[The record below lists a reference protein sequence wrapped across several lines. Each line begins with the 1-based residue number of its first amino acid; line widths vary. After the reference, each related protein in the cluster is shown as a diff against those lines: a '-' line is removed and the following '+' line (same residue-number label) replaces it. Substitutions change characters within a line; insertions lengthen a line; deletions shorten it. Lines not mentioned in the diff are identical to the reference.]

1 MFMSELL
8 AIETKNLNYAF
19 SKYRKAINNLSLQV
33 PEGSIFGFL
42 GPNGAGKTTTM
53 RMLVGMLPSDQDN
66 VFLMG
71 KSLRKSMP
79 QVFEN
84 IGTLIETPSLYL
96 HLNGYNNLKIICILR
111 GIKIDKINAT
121 LDLVG
126 LLQDGKRKVK
136 EYSLGMKQR
145 LGIAMALLSN
155 PKLLLLDEPVNGLDP
170 AGMVEVRELLKKL
183 NREHNI
189 TVFISSHL
197 LNEIEKTCTHI
208 SIIHKGNLQYQ
219 GSLSD
224 LQQSQGLAKEVTFNV
239 NDAIVVEPIV
249 KLQFNSAR
257 AINRNTLV
265 FQFEQEEDI
274 SQINKWLVGQG
285 INVSGINSKLG
296 LEDWFMKIT
305 SK

>member
-1 MFMSELL
+1 MDTSL
-8 AIETKNLNYAF
+8 AIETNNLNYSF

-33 PEGSIFGFL
+33 PQGSIFGFL

-53 RMLVGMLPSDQDN
+53 RMLTGMLPSDNDN

-71 KSLRKSMP
+71 NSLQKTMP

-84 IGTLIETPSLYL
+84 IGTLIEMPSLYL
-96 HLNGYNNLKIICILR
+96 HLSGYNNLKIICILR
-111 GIKIDKINAT
+111 GIDVARINAT

-145 LGIAMALLSN
+145 LGIAMALLPN

-183 NREHNI
+183 NKEHNI

-208 SIIHKGNLQYQ
+208 SIIHKGNLKYQ

-224 LQQSQGLAKEVTFNV
+224 LQESQGLSKEVTFTI
-239 NDAIVVEPIV
+239 NDAIAAEQMV
-249 KLQFNSAR
+249 KQHYNTAK

-265 FQFEQEEDI
+265 FEFEHEDDI
-274 SQINKWLVGQG
+274 PRINKWLVGQG
-285 INVSGINSKLG
+285 INVSGINTKLG
-296 LEDWFMKIT
+296 LEDWFMKMT